1 VDRNSKSSFN
11 QTLLLVLE
19 GILILT
25 KKHTELMSS
34 EVAFNPTNQIE
45 LRDKR
50 FNFEATKEGIMSIK

>member
-1 VDRNSKSSFN
+1 
-11 QTLLLVLE
+11 
-19 GILILT
+19 
-25 KKHTELMSS
+25 MSS